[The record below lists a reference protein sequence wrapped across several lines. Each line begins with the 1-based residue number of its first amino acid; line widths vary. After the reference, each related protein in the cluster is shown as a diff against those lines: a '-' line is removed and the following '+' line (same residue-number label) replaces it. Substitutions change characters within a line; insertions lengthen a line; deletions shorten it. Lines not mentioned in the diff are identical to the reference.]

1 MDGFALHRGDK
12 HSARCSLGI
21 YLDTAACENGTHTRL
36 TETKRL
42 SVLLGTLKW
51 LARLVAHGKRN
62 KNKVAG
68 KVIVC

>member
-1 MDGFALHRGDK
+1 M
-12 HSARCSLGI
+12 GI
-21 YLDTAACENGTHTRL
+21 YLDTAVCENGTHTRL
-36 TETKRL
+36 TETKLL
-42 SVLLGTLKW
+42 SVLLGTVKW